1 MTQQK
6 TMISNRRCA
15 RCGSTLFLSQDPLD
29 DPGTTYCLAGHT
41 FSPRPPLP
49 LSEDEM
55 PPRRATRKRRPAA
68 A

>member
-1 MTQQK
+1 MTQSK
-6 TMISNRRCA
+6 TMIVKQRCQ

-41 FSPRPPLP
+41 FSPIPPMPIGDDEPARP
-49 LSEDEM
+49 
-55 PPRRATRKRRPAA
+55 ATRKRRPAA

>member
-1 MTQQK
+1 MTQSK
-6 TMISNRRCA
+6 TMVVKRRCP

-41 FSPRPPLP
+41 FAPRPPAPLGDDELP
-49 LSEDEM
+49 DRPS
-55 PPRRATRKRRPAA
+55 RRKRAA

>member
-1 MTQQK
+1 MTHSK
-6 TMISNRRCA
+6 TMVMKRRCA
-15 RCGSTLFLSQDPLD
+15 RCGSSLFVSQDPLD

-49 LSEDEM
+49 LADDEV
-55 PPRRATRKRRPAA
+55 PVTRRTRKRKAA